1 MNSTVSFCA
10 QAAIEV
16 CVVHILVK
24 LFTFFFKF
32 FFFKDVT
39 VYSIFSLTPYIK
51 YVSSCFLLIF
61 RCLVSLRHVAESAVS
76 RGHFIP
82 EAKTSKEKSF

>member
-24 LFTFFFKF
+24 LFTFYF
-32 FFFKDVT
+32 FFLKDVT

>member
-1 MNSTVSFCA
+1 MR
-10 QAAIEV
+10 
-16 CVVHILVK
+16 VVHILVK
-24 LFTFFFKF
+24 LFTLK
-32 FFFKDVT
+32 KRKKKKEDVT
-39 VYSIFSLTPYIK
+39 VYSVFSLKPYIK

-61 RCLVSLRHVAESAVS
+61 HCLVSLRHVAESAVS